1 MMRKRDGDG
10 TGLEEEHAKV
20 AGVFVIA
27 YRKFQVSG
35 ISGKVTG
42 EGHRKF

>member
-1 MMRKRDGDG
+1 MVMVQDKRKSMR
-10 TGLEEEHAKV
+10 KV

-27 YRKFQVSG
+27 YGKFQVSG